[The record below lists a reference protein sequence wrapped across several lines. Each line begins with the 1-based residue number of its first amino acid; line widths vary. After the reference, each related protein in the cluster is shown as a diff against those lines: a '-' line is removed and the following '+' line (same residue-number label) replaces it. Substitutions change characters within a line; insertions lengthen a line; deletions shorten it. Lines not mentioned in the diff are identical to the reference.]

1 MGDEART
8 PDLMHVA
15 VEPRAFDEIAAGRFP
30 ALLGIQMQSVER
42 GRVTCRVPVRP
53 ELMAPNGYLH
63 AGALVGVADSLCG
76 YGTIVNLPEGAV
88 GFTTIELK
96 CNFLGTVQEGAF
108 VCEATPVHIG
118 RTTHVWDAV
127 VSEERSGR
135 RLAVFRC
142 TELVLF
148 PR

>member
-1 MGDEART
+1 MDLTQVALEA
-8 PDLMHVA
+8 
-15 VEPRAFDEIAAGRFP
+15 RAFDEIAVGRFP
-30 ALLGIQMQSVER
+30 GLLGIQMQTVER
-42 GRVTCRVPVRP
+42 GKVSCRVPVRP

-96 CNFLGTVQEGAF
+96 CNFLGTLTEGAF
-108 VCEATPVHIG
+108 VCEATPLHIG
-118 RTTHVWDAV
+118 RTTQVWDAV
-127 VSEERSGR
+127 ATDEATGR

-142 TELVLF
+142 TELVLR
-148 PR
+148 PK